1 MIAVWWTHGGQSND
15 ILVIYCYIRFFKK
28 IHLWRLYYEY
38 LPKCPNPITCSF
50 EIHFHWVFHNHLSC
64 PQGWAD
70 SPWWCGRPSRR
81 WKLCLRAV
89 GRNCEYVKASWLY
102 LKMDLDSQKI
112 KLFSENY
119 FKFQQCWINTLS
131 SISQMI
137 TFLPE
142 NGYLLDDLGI
152 IWHDLKSTWINF
164 KHINSQVQIPISS
177 FKITL
182 APWSHVYKNYIY
194 LCLIIRIK

>member
-1 MIAVWWTHGGQSND
+1 MVDKVMTFLSFIAIAGFSSRS
-15 ILVIYCYIRFFKK
+15 IC
-28 IHLWRLYYEY
+28 WRLYDEY

-137 TFLPE
+137 TF
-142 NGYLLDDLGI
+142 YLKMGI
-152 IWHDLKSTWINF
+152 SLMTWESFDMIWSPHGL
-164 KHINSQVQIPISS
+164 ISS
-177 FKITL
+177 ISILKFKYQYQVSKL
-182 APWSHVYKNYIY
+182 
-194 LCLIIRIK
+194 L